1 MMSMTKNPK
10 RKTPPTA
17 AAPAGPATLAEV
29 LPALDQASGLSPTR
43 LRDLKSAAKRVAIL
57 LGNEAAAITLDM
69 AAISAGLASVNPAAL
84 GMTAKR
90 FANIRSD
97 FLAAVK
103 ASGVK
108 PLRVELK
115 SPLSPDWVHLFERLS
130 GRRAH
135 IGLSRLARY
144 ASAQGIAPK
153 GVNDEVI
160 AGFITA
166 VREGSLH
173 RKPDALHRQV
183 SLIWNEAG
191 RDPALGLQFVTVPSF
206 RGPVERIDWA
216 LLTDAFKKDM
226 KDYLSWCGVSDPFAA
241 DARSG
246 ALAPRTLRLRRDQI
260 HAAVTALVKSGTDAA
275 TILSLADLTSPNNL
289 KSILRWRLN
298 SVDAEPNTFNHNLGK
313 ALVQIAFEWV
323 KVDAL
328 EFAELKRLLGKLPVP
343 LMGLT
348 DKNKRF
354 LRQFDDPAVLRRL
367 YQLPD
372 RLWAEVRR
380 DLHPNFRTL
389 AKAQAALAI
398 AIQSYMPLRP
408 HNLTALAF
416 GTHLFM
422 QEGVGAIST
431 LELSAAET
439 KNRQELGF
447 DIPPAVAK
455 MLLEYRDRIAPKII
469 GHRPTRLFVT
479 VKGTPKSQ
487 ATVGYLVSSCLKRR
501 AGIILTLHQFRH
513 LSAKVVLDAEPGAFE
528 TVRQHLG
535 HKNTKTTT
543 GFYAGINSRRAA
555 RHHHRLV
562 QRAIETQTPV
572 RGRKKRAS

>member
-1 MMSMTKNPK
+1 MQT
-10 RKTPPTA
+10 TH
-17 AAPAGPATLAEV
+17 
-29 LPALDQASGLSPTR
+29 
-43 LRDLKSAAKRVAIL
+43 
-57 LGNEAAAITLDM
+57 
-69 AAISAGLASVNPAAL
+69 VNPAAVGL
-84 GMTAKR
+84 TAKR

-108 PLRVELK
+108 PLKVELK
-115 SPLSPDWVHLFERLS
+115 SPLSPDWVDLFERLS
-130 GRRAH
+130 GQRAH

-144 ASAQGIAPK
+144 ASAQGIVPED
-153 GVNDEVI
+153 VNDDVI
-160 AGFITA
+160 GGFITA

-183 SLIWNEAG
+183 SLIWNEAA
-191 RDPALGLQFVTVPSF
+191 RDPALGLQLVTVPSF

-226 KDYLSWCGVSDPFAA
+226 EDYLSWCGVSDPFAA
-241 DARSG
+241 DARSR
-246 ALAPRTLRLRRDQI
+246 ALAARTLRLRRDQI
-260 HAAVTALVKSGTDAA
+260 HAAVTALVKSGIEPA
-275 TILSLADLTSPNNL
+275 TILSLADLTSPNNF

-298 SVDAEPNTFNHNLGK
+298 SVDGQTNTFNYNLGK
-313 ALVQIAFEWV
+313 ALVQIAYEWV
-323 KVDAL
+323 KVDAQG
-328 EFAELKRLLGKLPVP
+328 FAELKRLLGKMPVP

-367 YQLPD
+367 YRLPD

-380 DLHPNFRTL
+380 DQRPNFRTL
-389 AKAQAALAI
+389 AKAQTALAI
-398 AIQSYMPLRP
+398 AILSYMPLRLQ
-408 HNLTALAF
+408 NLTALAF

-422 QEGVGAIST
+422 QEGAGSIST
-431 LELSAAET
+431 LELSAAEM
-439 KNRQELGF
+439 KNRLELGF
-447 DIPPAVAK
+447 DIPPGVAK
-455 MLLEYRDRIAPKII
+455 MLIEYRDRIAPKII

-487 ATVGYLVSSCLKRR
+487 ATVAYLITSCLQRR
-501 AGIILTLHQFRH
+501 AGIILTPHQFRH

-543 GFYAGINSRRAA
+543 GAYTGISSRRAA
-555 RHHHRLV
+555 RHHYRLV
-562 QRAIETQTPV
+562 QEALEQQMPV
-572 RGRKKRAS
+572 RRRKKRAS